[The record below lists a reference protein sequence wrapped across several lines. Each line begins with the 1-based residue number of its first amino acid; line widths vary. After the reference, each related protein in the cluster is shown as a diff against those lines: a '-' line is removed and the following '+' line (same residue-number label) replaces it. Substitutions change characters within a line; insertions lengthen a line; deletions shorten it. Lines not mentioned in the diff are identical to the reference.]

1 MKLRVAMIG
10 CGAVGSIHAANL
22 AKHPEVELAAV
33 YSPDYESASSFA
45 SAHHIPKVADSLGSA
60 CAEAD
65 VAIVCS
71 PSAVHFEQA
80 RECLKAGLHTL
91 IELPACG
98 SLQEAEELQAEAGQ
112 SGVLL
117 GCAHTARYLQP
128 YAKIQLA
135 LDAGWIGEIQAI
147 NYVRCPRLNVRSWTD
162 NALVHHAAHAL
173 DLATRWCGE
182 IEPLACIA
190 APDKDSA
197 QTASILARLPS
208 GGPLSVTV
216 SYKAQMPD
224 SSMLIIGDR
233 CTIRTDGFSYLQ
245 SDLHELQFSGDEH
258 KVYVDAIG
266 SQDADFIGACQ
277 GKNSFVPW
285 AETMR
290 LIRLVCEV
298 QALSTLPATEGAK
311 VEENGELPQ
320 TARHV
325 RR

>member
-1 MKLRVAMIG
+1 MKMRIAMIG

-22 AKHPEVELAAV
+22 AKQPGVELAAV
-33 YSPDYESASSFA
+33 YSPDLESASAFA
-45 SAHHIPKVADSLGSA
+45 SAHRIPKVADSLRSA
-60 CAEAD
+60 YAAAD

-98 SLQEAEELQAEAGQ
+98 SLQEAEELQTEAKQ
-112 SGVLL
+112 HGVLL

-128 YAKIQLA
+128 YARIQLA
-135 LDAGWIGEIQAI
+135 LDTGWIGGIQGI
-147 NYVRCPRLNVRSWTD
+147 NYLRCPRLNVRSWTD

-173 DLATRWCGE
+173 DLAIRWCGE
-182 IEPLACIA
+182 IEPLACIGV
-190 APDKDSA
+190 PDKESA
-197 QTASILARLPS
+197 QTTSILARLPS

-245 SDLHELQFSGDEH
+245 SDLHQLQFSGDEQ

-277 GKNSFVPW
+277 GKNSFVSW

-290 LIRLVCEV
+290 LISLVYEV
-298 QALSTLPATEGAK
+298 QTLSTPPLQNEQK
-311 VEENGELPQ
+311 LREL
-320 TARHV
+320 
-325 RR
+325 

>member
-22 AKHPEVELAAV
+22 AKQPEVELAAV
-33 YSPDYESASSFA
+33 YSPDSEAASSFA
-45 SAHHIPKVADSLGSA
+45 SAHHILKVADSVKSA

-65 VAIVCS
+65 VAIICS

-98 SLQEAEELQAEAGQ
+98 SLQEAEELQAEAEAR
-112 SGVLL
+112 GVLL

-128 YAKIQLA
+128 YARIQSA
-135 LDAGWIGEIQAI
+135 LDDGWIGEIQAI
-147 NYVRCPRLNVRSWTD
+147 NYLRCPRLNIRTWRD

-173 DLATRWCGE
+173 DLAIRWCGQV
-182 IEPLACIA
+182 EPLACIA
-190 APDKDSA
+190 TPDKDTA
-197 QTASILARLPS
+197 QTTSILARLPS

-216 SYKAQMPD
+216 SYQAQVPN

-233 CTIRTDGFSYLQ
+233 CTIRTDGFSFLQ
-245 SDLHELQFSGDEH
+245 SDLDELSFSGDEH
-258 KVYVDAIG
+258 QVYVDAVG
-266 SQDADFIGACQ
+266 RQDADFIGACQ
-277 GKNSFVPW
+277 GKNSFIAWV
-285 AETMR
+285 ETMS
-290 LIRLVCEV
+290 LIRIVCEI
-298 QALSTLPATEGAK
+298 QRLSTFSALERDK
-311 VEENGELPQ
+311 VDRSDELPQ

-325 RR
+325 L